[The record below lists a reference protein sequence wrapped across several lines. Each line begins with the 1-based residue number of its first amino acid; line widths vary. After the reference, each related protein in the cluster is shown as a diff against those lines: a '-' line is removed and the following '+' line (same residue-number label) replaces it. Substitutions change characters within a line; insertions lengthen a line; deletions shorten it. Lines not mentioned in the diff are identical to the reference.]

1 MDNMDALYRFL
12 SRKSSKLVH
21 RNLANIYLLESFKMN
36 QKIQALSA
44 AVEEQR
50 IVNRDLQLLLQKR

>member
-36 QKIQALSA
+36 QKIEALSA